1 MICSGG
7 VFDKGALGKKLAEL
21 IILTD
26 KPDLWDNPDAAQKLL
41 QKKSYIEGQ
50 YNLID
55 GFQTEFIELKELF
68 DLAELEGDYE
78 ALSDTVKSF
87 EKLLLALDRAKFSAL
102 FNKPEDKFNCFLE
115 IHPGAGGT
123 ESHDWAEMLAR
134 MYIRYAER
142 ESYEVEVLDEQKG
155 EEAGLKSFSVKISGI
170 NSYGWLKV
178 ESGVHRL
185 VRISPFNSAGKRMTS
200 FASVWVYPEIDDSID
215 INIEAKDLRV
225 DTYRASGAGG
235 QHINK
240 TDSAIRITHLSTN
253 IVVQC
258 QNSRSQHRN
267 RDEAMKMLKSRL
279 YELELKKQQD
289 AIDKQNAQKTD
300 NSWGNQIRS
309 YVLQPY
315 QQVKDT
321 RSNYATPN
329 VQGVLDGDI
338 EDLLKSVL
346 AVN

>member
-7 VFDKGALGKKLAEL
+7 VFDKAALKKQLDEL
-21 IILTD
+21 GIQID
-26 KPDLWDNPDAAQKLL
+26 KPDLWDNPDLAQKLL
-41 QKKSYIEGQ
+41 QKKSYLEGQ
-50 YNLID
+50 YKLID
-55 GFQTEFIELKELF
+55 GFQTEFSELKELF
-68 DLAELEGDYE
+68 ELAESEDDNE
-78 ALSDTVKSF
+78 TLSDTVKSF
-87 EKLLLALDRAKFSAL
+87 KKLLLALDKAKFAAL

-134 MYIRYAER
+134 MYLRYAER
-142 ESYEVEVLDEQKG
+142 ENYEVEILDEQKG
-155 EEAGLKSFSVKISGI
+155 EEAGMKSFSVKISGI

-240 TDSAIRITHLSTN
+240 TDSAIRITHLPTN

-279 YELELKKQQD
+279 YEVELKKQQD
-289 AIDKQNAQKTD
+289 AIDDQNAQKTD

-309 YVLQPY
+309 YVLHPY

-321 RSNYATPN
+321 RSNYSTAN
-329 VQGVLDGDI
+329 IQGVLDGDI
-338 EDLLKSVL
+338 EELLKSVL
-346 AVN
+346 SI